1 MINRTLSDR
10 YTIMESIGT
19 GGMAYV
25 YRAYDEILDRSV
37 AVKMLRDDVVA
48 HNDDFRDFIARFR
61 MEAQSVAK
69 LSHPNIVTMHDVGH
83 EGDIDYIVMEYVDGE
98 TLKKKIDRDGA
109 IGEKEAL
116 RIAREIAE
124 ALEHAHEN
132 HLVHCDIKPHNILIT
147 NTGRVKVTDFGIAQ
161 AATSTAKHTNV
172 GFIMGSA
179 PYLSPE
185 QARGQVADARSD
197 LYSLGIVLYEML
209 TGHVPFGGQDP
220 VVVAMKQIQE
230 LPTPPSN
237 WKHTISPLAEAVVM
251 KALEKAPSNRYQT
264 MSEMIDDL
272 KAAES
277 LHTEDSRL
285 QSDSECPTILLPRI
299 TDEQLEEHLP
309 IRSETKKGSSNNK
322 NKNKKKWSIAIAAVL
337 AVSFFLGS
345 FLAYGKFWNSE
356 DVIVPNV
363 VGKSIDD
370 AKHILSENKLRVS
383 VTEQFNEDVVEGF
396 VISQTPDAN
405 SQVKEDRTITI
416 YVSKGEEVVVVPD
429 VRTLALREAELKL
442 RNAGFIIGRI
452 EEVNDKTVPDN
463 TVIDQNPRSPA
474 QIKKTQKIDL
484 IVCRFEKMVELP
496 DFTGSRLSS
505 VKKQLADLNLKEGKI
520 TEVAGTKSKGTIIKQ
535 SPEAGTEVKDGSAV
549 NFVVSKGPVDKKAE
563 TIQFKVPKGGSKQL
577 VQIVVTDESGRD
589 TIYERTHKGGDRIN
603 KRVVGYGNVRVQIY
617 VDGAL
622 VQEEYL

>member
-25 YRAYDEILDRSV
+25 YRAYDKILDRSV

-48 HNDDFRDFIARFR
+48 HSDDFREFIIRFR

-69 LSHPNIVTMHDVGH
+69 LSHPNIVTMYDVGH
-83 EGDIDYIVMEYVDGE
+83 DGDIDYIVMEYVDGE

-109 IGEKEAL
+109 LSEKEAL

-132 HLVHCDIKPHNILIT
+132 HIVHCDIKPHNILIT

-185 QARGQVADARSD
+185 QARGQMADARSD

-209 TGHVPFGGQDP
+209 TGRAPFSGQDP
-220 VVVAMKQIQE
+220 VAVAMKQIQE
-230 LPTPPSN
+230 IPMPPSS
-237 WKHTISPLAEAVVM
+237 WHKKISLLAEAVVM
-251 KALEKAPSNRYQT
+251 KALEKSPLNRYQT
-264 MSEMIDDL
+264 MSEMIVDL
-272 KAAES
+272 KAAEA
-277 LHTEDSRL
+277 LHAEDIRS

-299 TDEQLEEHLP
+299 TDEQLEESVP
-309 IRSETKKGSSNNK
+309 TRAETRKGSSDSSNNK
-322 NKNKKKWSIAIAAVL
+322 KKWGIAIAVVL
-337 AVSFFLGS
+337 IVSFLLGS
-345 FLAYGKFWNSE
+345 FLAYGKFWSSA
-356 DVIVPNV
+356 DVVVPNV
-363 VGKSIDD
+363 VGKTVDD
-370 AKHILSENKLRVS
+370 AKHILDENKLRVS
-383 VTEQFNEDVVEGF
+383 VTEQFDDNIAEGV

-416 YVSKGEEVVVVPD
+416 YVSKGEEVIVVPD
-429 VRTLALREAELKL
+429 VRTLTLREAELEL

-484 IVCRFEKMVELP
+484 IVCRIEKMIELP

-520 TEVAGTKSKGTIIKQ
+520 TEVAGTKSKGTIVRQ
-535 SPEAGTEVKDGSAV
+535 SPEAGTEVKEGSAV
-549 NFVVSKGPVDKKAE
+549 NFIVSKGPVDRKAE
-563 TIQFKVPKGGSKQL
+563 TIQFKVPKGGSNQL

-589 TIYERTHKGGDRIN
+589 TIYERTHKSGDRIN

>member
-1 MINRTLSDR
+1 MINRTLNGR
-10 YTIMESIGT
+10 YTLMESVGT

-37 AVKMLRDDVVA
+37 AVKMLRDDLVA
-48 HNDDFRDFIARFR
+48 HNDDFREFITRFR

-69 LSHPNIVTMHDVGH
+69 LSHPNIVTMYDVGH
-83 EGDIDYIVMEYVDGE
+83 DGNIDYIVMEYVDGE

-109 IGEKEAL
+109 LSEKEAL

-124 ALEHAHEN
+124 ALEHAHQN

-185 QARGQVADARSD
+185 QARGQMADARSD

-209 TGHVPFGGQDP
+209 TGRAPFGGQDP
-220 VVVAMKQIQE
+220 VAVAMKQIQE
-230 LPTPPSN
+230 IPIPPSSWHN
-237 WKHTISPLAEAVVM
+237 TISPLAEAVVM
-251 KALEKAPSNRYQT
+251 KALEKSPLNRYQN
-264 MSEMIDDL
+264 MSEMIVDL

-277 LHTEDSRL
+277 LHMEDDRL
-285 QSDSECPTILLPRI
+285 QSDSECPTMLLPRI
-299 TDEQLEEHLP
+299 TDEQLEENP
-309 IRSETKKGSSNNK
+309 PTRTEKRKGTSNNG
-322 NKNKKKWSIAIAAVL
+322 NGKKKWIAAIVAIL
-337 AVSFFLGS
+337 IAGFFLGS
-345 FLAYGKFWNSE
+345 FLAYGKFWSSA
-356 DVIVPNV
+356 DIVVPNV
-363 VGKSIDD
+363 VGKTMED
-370 AKHILSENKLRVS
+370 AKHILKENKLRVS
-383 VTEQFNEDVVEGF
+383 VTEQFDDDVVAGV
-396 VISQTPDAN
+396 VISQTPDAD
-405 SQVKEDRTITI
+405 SHVKEDRTVTI

-429 VRTLALREAELKL
+429 VRKLALREAELKL

-474 QIKKTQKIDL
+474 QIKKSQKIDL
-484 IVCRFEKMVELP
+484 IVCRIEKMVELP

-505 VKKQLADLNLKEGKI
+505 VKKQLTDLKLKEGNI
-520 TEVAGTKSKGTIIKQ
+520 TEVAGSKSKGTIVRQ
-535 SPEAGTEVKDGSAV
+535 SPEAGTEVKEGSAI
-549 NFVVSKGPVDKKAE
+549 NFTVSKGPVDKKAS
-563 TIQFKVPKGGSKQL
+563 TIQFTVPRGQSKQL

-589 TIYERTHKGGDRIN
+589 TVYEQTHKAGDRIN
-603 KRVVGYGNVRVQIY
+603 KRVTGYGTVRVQIY

-622 VQEEYL
+622 AQEEYL